1 MHAPATLLAL
11 LPFLSTAVFAQNI
24 TGQLGDAKIITNNVP
39 NTTYRAVLTGKVSG
53 SLNAT
58 SQDAGKAVSFT
69 LEVKG
74 LPVGAGPFSAFF
86 PLFDLNPTKYH
97 IHEKPVPSDGNC
109 TGTGA
114 HLDPYIRTQTPA
126 CDYSRPATCEV
137 GDLSGKYGAIGS
149 NYSSV
154 VKIFNDLYVAT
165 NPADNSFFG
174 NLSFVIHD
182 ASSARIACAN
192 FTKVATTGDGDAC
205 DD

>member
-1 MHAPATLLAL
+1 MLSKNIALLAAL
-11 LPFLSTAVFAQNI
+11 LPFLSTTAVFAQNI
-24 TGQLGDAKIITNNVP
+24 TGQLGDAKIITNNIP
-39 NTTYRAVLTGKVSG
+39 GTTYRAVLTGKVSG

-58 SQDAGKAVSFT
+58 SQEAGKAVSFT

-74 LPVGAGPFSAFF
+74 LPVGAGPF
-86 PLFDLNPTKYH
+86 KYH
-97 IHEKPVPSDGNC
+97 IHEKPVPADGNC

-114 HLDPYIRTQTPA
+114 HLDPYIRTQTPV

-154 VKIFNDLYVAT
+154 VKIFNDPYVAT

-192 FTKVATTGDGDAC
+192 FTKVATAGDGDAC
-205 DD
+205 ED